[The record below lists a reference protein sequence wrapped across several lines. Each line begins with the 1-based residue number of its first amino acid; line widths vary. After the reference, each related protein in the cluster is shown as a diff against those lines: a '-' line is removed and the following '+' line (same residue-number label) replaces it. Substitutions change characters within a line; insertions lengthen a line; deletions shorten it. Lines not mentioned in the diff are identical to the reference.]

1 MEQWPVSSGA
11 RYIRAALMA
20 IDKMIGTNAQADP
33 ELPRPADVPHKAM
46 GSISAP
52 PYGMAPKADW
62 DGVHEALGRVFA
74 SVPELTV
81 MDGYNSV
88 SSITD
93 SGVPAYLKSLVNGAD
108 AEKAY
113 AGFLSSRLW

>member
-1 MEQWPVSSGA
+1 MIVMNA
-11 RYIRAALMA
+11 RA
-20 IDKMIGTNAQADP
+20 NP
-33 ELPRPADVPHKAM
+33 ELLKAEADVHHKAR
-46 GSISAP
+46 GNISGLH
-52 PYGMAPKADW
+52 GMAPKADW

-93 SGVPAYLKSLVNGAD
+93 FGVPAYLKPLVNGAD
-108 AEKAY
+108 TEKAY
-113 AGFLSSRLW
+113 AGFLGSRLW

>member
-1 MEQWPVSSGA
+1 MIVMNA
-11 RYIRAALMA
+11 RA
-20 IDKMIGTNAQADP
+20 NP
-33 ELPRPADVPHKAM
+33 ELLKAEADVHHKAR
-46 GSISAP
+46 GNISGLH
-52 PYGMAPKADW
+52 GMAPKADW

-108 AEKAY
+108 TEKAY
-113 AGFLSSRLW
+113 AGFLGSMLW

>member
-1 MEQWPVSSGA
+1 
-11 RYIRAALMA
+11 MA
-20 IDKMIGTNAQADP
+20 IDKMIVMSAQADP
-33 ELPRPADVPHKAM
+33 ELPRAADVPHKAM

-62 DGVHEALGRVFA
+62 DGVHEALGRVLA
-74 SVPELTV
+74 SVPESTV
-81 MDGYNSV
+81 LNGYSSM

-93 SGVPAYLKSLVNGAD
+93 SDVPACLKSLVNSAD

-113 AGFLSSRLW
+113 TGSWVRGRGEEGPM